1 MRMIRI
7 LLCAVAALVPCNL
20 FCDDKVP
27 AIIDHLSG
35 PVFWKQSKDSPQV
48 PLKETDVAKKVFAEE
63 RLKCDAGA
71 TLTVIIYDKLQEIR
85 CPSGWFPIPS
95 VSPQIAKS
103 KIEAATTYG
112 RGGGRDRSQTPG
124 VFAPADYSE
133 VQIGKFDI
141 RWNRGVAM
149 KSFSL
154 VALEGQA
161 KEIWKETFP
170 SADATGRFSSKSA
183 NDALLKYRQEV
194 GDGTLILKW
203 ENAAKEKGYV
213 RFSILMPEEEA
224 RLQADLTEW
233 EKEPEGL
240 LRRLGRASVFDRHK
254 MFSEAAEE
262 YEAALKIAPKGHD
275 LILRTAEAH
284 RRTGNYAR
292 QEELTKLIQ

>member
-1 MRMIRI
+1 MRVVLI
-7 LLCAVAALVPCNL
+7 LICAFAALVPGYS
-20 FCDDKVP
+20 FCEEKVP
-27 AIIDHLSG
+27 AIIDQLSG

-48 PLKETDVAKKVFAEE
+48 TLKESDVAKKVFAEE

-71 TLTVIIYDKLQEIR
+71 TLKVIIYDKLQEIR

-112 RGGGRDRSQTPG
+112 RGGGRDRSQSTG

-141 RWNRGVAM
+141 RWNPGVAM
-149 KSFSL
+149 TSFSL

-161 KEIWKETFP
+161 KEIWKETLA
-170 SADATGRFSSKSA
+170 SSDSSGRFTSKA
-183 NDALLKYRQEV
+183 AKDALLKYRQEV
-194 GDGTLILKW
+194 GDGTLVLKW
-203 ENAAKEKGYV
+203 ETAAKEKGYV
-213 RFSILMPEEEA
+213 RFSILLPDEEA
-224 RLQADLTEW
+224 KLQADLSEW
-233 EKEPEGL
+233 DKEPEGL
-240 LRRLGRASVFDRHK
+240 LRRLGRASVYDRHK
-254 MFSEAAEE
+254 MFSEAADE

-284 RRTGNYAR
+284 RRTGNYVR
-292 QEELTKLIQ
+292 QEELTKQIQ